1 MASVRP
7 GWSSCLLAQA
17 STFGDPSAA
26 VSHWRAEP
34 KRHRGKSGNC
44 PSGQQRLARGRG
56 SSRADRSIPAPQLF
70 DRNANYASLHH
81 AKRTGSTQRY
91 INYPA
96 FDERPAIID
105 PAAY

>member
-1 MASVRP
+1 MAIVP
-7 GWSSCLLAQA
+7 VDNNG
-17 STFGDPSAA
+17 
-26 VSHWRAEP
+26 
-34 KRHRGKSGNC
+34 
-44 PSGQQRLARGRG
+44 LARGRRA
-56 SSRADRSIPAPQLF
+56 SRVDIAQLF

-105 PAAY
+105 SAAY